1 MMLIAEASVVDSP
14 HKTSQAGVC
23 STVQEDGRDEWIAR
37 YTVGRVHVH
46 TIVHILGAKIGG

>member
-23 STVQEDGRDEWIAR
+23 STVQEDGRDE
-37 YTVGRVHVH
+37 
-46 TIVHILGAKIGG
+46 